1 MQIKEQFA
9 ARYVNLSTELTRP
22 KATQLPKP
30 IWGGRRVPAAGERGQ
45 GRGSRTFLFSGRLVW
60 WSCFSCEGTPSRS
73 VTPVVWMEGGPH
85 SGQNSQRQILASGGS
100 SARVDP
106 LTSGGKWTSLGEWL
120 RTPWS
125 QLWSWREPGDITASR
140 VKAAFVKICN
150 SNDFQLVPSQIP
162 TWALP
167 YWPGT
172 CLAGSPPGSPRRSHL
187 RAQDSA
193 DHRQKPPA
201 PQNYTP
207 NSHHTGRAAE
217 TKRKQ

>member
-1 MQIKEQFA
+1 MRREEGTC
-9 ARYVNLSTELTRP
+9 S
-22 KATQLPKP
+22 
-30 IWGGRRVPAAGERGQ
+30 WGKGAGEREQDLPFQWKVGLMEL
-45 GRGSRTFLFSGRLVW
+45 LFMWRHPLPFCDTCGLD
-60 WSCFSCEGTPSRS
+60 G
-73 VTPVVWMEGGPH
+73 GGPH